1 MKTRSNRRKG
11 GSIKSGSSE
20 KSISSIKAVALPPKK
35 TKKVVKKK
43 SKVIIESVSSS
54 GSPTNKY
61 TQQRIVTM
69 FLQMLNTVK
78 LYHWKTSSYAQHKAT
93 DKLYTNLNL
102 NIDTFVEIMLGKTGG
117 RVNLTGEKSLPL
129 LDYTN
134 VSDFTKEV
142 NKYKEFLIDMNK
154 DAGLNITNN
163 SDLLNVRDEILG
175 NLNQFTYLL
184 TFK

>member
-1 MKTRSNRRKG
+1 MKTLSNSKN
-11 GSIKSGSSE
+11 SK
-20 KSISSIKAVALPPKK
+20 KK
-35 TKKVVKKK
+35 TRRTH
-43 SKVIIESVSSS
+43 SSS
-54 GSPTNKY
+54 VNKY

-93 DKLYTNLNL
+93 DELYTNLNA
-102 NIDTFVEIMLGKTGG
+102 NIDTFVEVMLGKTGG
-117 RVNLTGEKSLPL
+117 RVNLTFVKTLPL

-134 VSDFTKEV
+134 VADFKREIS
-142 NKYKEFLIDMNK
+142 KYKQFLIDMNK
-154 DAGLNITNN
+154 DTTLNI
-163 SDLLNVRDEILG
+163 DEILA

>member
-1 MKTRSNRRKG
+1 MKSFNKNRKRRNNKTRR
-11 GSIKSGSSE
+11 
-20 KSISSIKAVALPPKK
+20 ISFAK
-35 TKKVVKKK
+35 
-43 SKVIIESVSSS
+43 
-54 GSPTNKY
+54 NNY
-61 TQQRIVTM
+61 TEQKIVTT

-93 DKLYTNLNL
+93 DELYANLNL

-117 RVNLTGEKSLPL
+117 RVNLTGQKTLPL

-134 VSDFTKEV
+134 VTDFVKEI
-142 NKYKEFLIDMNK
+142 NRYKYFLNNMNNNS
-154 DAGLNITNN
+154 GLNITNN

>member
-1 MKTRSNRRKG
+1 MKTRSNYRKG
-11 GSIKSGSSE
+11 G
-20 KSISSIKAVALPPKK
+20 KK
-35 TKKVVKKK
+35 TRRNN
-43 SKVIIESVSSS
+43 
-54 GSPTNKY
+54 GSPSNKY
-61 TQQRIVTM
+61 TQQQIVTM

-93 DKLYTNLNL
+93 DELYSNLNT
-102 NIDTFVEIMLGKTGG
+102 NIDTFVEVMLGKTGG
-117 RVNLTGEKSLPL
+117 RVNLTGTKSIPL
-129 LDYTN
+129 LDYTD
-134 VSDFTKEV
+134 VSEFKGEV
-142 NKYKEFLIDMNK
+142 EKYKHFLINMNK